1 MMQYRKFGNTGA
13 EVSALGFGCMRLPV
27 LKDGGVDE
35 AEAISI
41 IRHAIDEGVNYIDT
55 AYPYHDGKSEL
66 VVGKALQDGYRE
78 KVYLAT
84 KLPLWNVHEE
94 ADFDRLLNEQLQ
106 KLQTDHIDFYLLHAM
121 GKERLE
127 QVVKPLHL
135 VEHMKQAK
143 ADGRIRHIGFSFH
156 DSLEAFKEI
165 VDYTDAWEFC
175 QIQYNYINI
184 NDQAGTEGMRYA
196 ASKGLGVIIME
207 PLLGGRLAN
216 LSEHVAAAFPAGK
229 TPVEHALDFL
239 WNQPEVG
246 VVLSGMSSR
255 KQVEDNLTYASRS
268 GVGMLSAEETAVYA
282 KVKEIYDSMS
292 MVGCTGCSY
301 CMPCPFGLNIPEIF
315 KAYNGFGVHGSKNRV
330 RERCGAMEVGP
341 DQCHSCHKCEQ
352 ICPQHIKISQV
363 MKDITELVK

>member
-1 MMQYRKFGNTGA
+1 MQYRKFGNTGA

-27 LKDGGVDE
+27 LADGSVDE
-35 AEAISI
+35 AEAVSI
-41 IRHAIDEGVNYIDT
+41 LRHAIDAGVNYIDT
-55 AYPYHDGKSEL
+55 AYPYHGGQSEL

-84 KLPLWNVHEE
+84 KLPLWSVHEE

-127 QVVKPLHL
+127 QTVKPLHL

-156 DSLEAFKEI
+156 DNLDAFKEI

-216 LSEHVAAAFPAGK
+216 LAGHVAAAFPAGK
-229 TPVEHALDFL
+229 TPVEHAFDFL

-246 VVLSGMSSR
+246 VVLSGMGSR
-255 KQVEDNLTYASRS
+255 QQVEDNLLYASRS
-268 GVGMLSAEETAVYA
+268 GIGMLNDEEIAAYA
-282 KVKEIYDSMS
+282 RAKEIYDSMS
-292 MVGCTGCSY
+292 MVGCTGCAY

-315 KAYNGFGVHGSKNRV
+315 KVYNGFGVHGSKNRV
-330 RERCGAMEVGP
+330 RESYETFEVRA

-363 MKDITELVK
+363 MKDITEFVK